1 MYQTTFTKYIYRNGI
16 LINTFN
22 SQVDFNNDD
31 NENLIIGNWAIND
44 ANTFEGYLDDLRIY
58 NRVLSGAEVQKLYD
72 SKDSKY
78 IENGL
83 ISGSTDEYFV
93 FKYNPERAVSE
104 QTKYTINFPQDTEC
118 DILVVGGAGYVG
130 GGIVDKL
137 EHKHQVTVYDS
148 LIYENEFRKNVN
160 FIYGDIRDYSKLNKI
175 LKNYDAVVWLAALVG
190 DGACSINPTLTYEIN
205 SESVKNLVSN
215 FKGKIIFFSTCSV
228 YGAQEGVLSEES
240 EVNPLSEYA
249 KSKLVAEDILNNSDA
264 IIFRLGTL
272 FGIGDEFSRIR
283 LDLVVNVL
291 VTKALIDK
299 KMSVFGGEQ
308 WRPLLHVKDVANAVD
323 HTIESSLKGVYN
335 LHYKNFRISEIADLI
350 KDKISNVEI
359 VTTPLPFQ
367 DARNYQVS
375 SEKFKLASNF
385 EAEVSLEK
393 GIIEVFDLISSG
405 RIKDINNPRYSNHDF
420 LKTFGVN

>member
-1 MYQTTFTKYIYRNGI
+1 MN
-16 LINTFN
+16 
-22 SQVDFNNDD
+22 
-31 NENLIIGNWAIND
+31 
-44 ANTFEGYLDDLRIY
+44 
-58 NRVLSGAEVQKLYD
+58 
-72 SKDSKY
+72 
-78 IENGL
+78 
-83 ISGSTDEYFV
+83 
-93 FKYNPERAVSE
+93 
-104 QTKYTINFPQDTEC
+104 
-118 DILVVGGAGYVG
+118 ILVVGGAGYVG

-137 EHKHQVTVYDS
+137 QQKHQVTVYDS

-160 FIYGDIRDYSKLNKI
+160 FIYGDIRDYFKLNKI
-175 LKNYDAVVWLAALVG
+175 LKQYDAVVWLAALVG

-205 SESVKNLVSN
+205 SESVKNLVAN

-228 YGAQEGVLSEES
+228 YGAQEGVLNEES

-249 KSKLVAEDILNNSDA
+249 KSKLVAEDILTNSDA

-291 VTKALIDK
+291 VTKALIDN

-335 LHYKNFRISEIADLI
+335 LHYKNFKISEIADLI
-350 KDKISNVEI
+350 KEKISNVEI

-375 SEKFKLASNF
+375 SEKLKLASNF
-385 EAEVSLEK
+385 EAEISLEK
-393 GIIEVFDLISSG
+393 GIDEVFNLISSG
-405 RIKDINNPRYSNHDF
+405 RVKDINNPRYSNQNF
-420 LKTFGVN
+420 LKTFGVS

>member
-1 MYQTTFTKYIYRNGI
+1 MMN
-16 LINTFN
+16 
-22 SQVDFNNDD
+22 
-31 NENLIIGNWAIND
+31 
-44 ANTFEGYLDDLRIY
+44 
-58 NRVLSGAEVQKLYD
+58 
-72 SKDSKY
+72 
-78 IENGL
+78 
-83 ISGSTDEYFV
+83 
-93 FKYNPERAVSE
+93 
-104 QTKYTINFPQDTEC
+104 
-118 DILVVGGAGYVG
+118 ILVVGGAGYVG
-130 GGIVDKL
+130 GGVVDKL
-137 EHKHQVTVYDS
+137 QEKHQITVYDS

-160 FIYGDIRDYSKLNKI
+160 FIYGDIRDYSKLNNI
-175 LKNYDAVVWLAALVG
+175 VKNYDAVVWLAALVG
-190 DGACSINPTLTYEIN
+190 DGACSLNPTLTYEIN
-205 SESVKNLVSN
+205 SESVKNLASN
-215 FKGKIIFFSTCSV
+215 FNGKIIFFSTCSV
-228 YGAQEGVLSEES
+228 YGAQEGVLTEES

-249 KSKLVAEDILNNSDA
+249 KSKLVAEDILANSDA

-291 VTKALIDK
+291 VTKALMDK

-323 HTIESSLKGVYN
+323 HTIESSLKGIFN
-335 LHYKNFRISEIADLI
+335 LHFKNFRISQIADLI
-350 KDKISNVEI
+350 KEKISNVEI

-393 GIIEVFDLISSG
+393 GIDEIFNLISSG
-405 RIKDINNPRYSNHDF
+405 RVKDINNPRYSNHNF

>member
-1 MYQTTFTKYIYRNGI
+1 MN
-16 LINTFN
+16 
-22 SQVDFNNDD
+22 
-31 NENLIIGNWAIND
+31 
-44 ANTFEGYLDDLRIY
+44 
-58 NRVLSGAEVQKLYD
+58 
-72 SKDSKY
+72 
-78 IENGL
+78 
-83 ISGSTDEYFV
+83 
-93 FKYNPERAVSE
+93 
-104 QTKYTINFPQDTEC
+104 
-118 DILVVGGAGYVG
+118 ILVVGGAGYVG

-137 EHKHQVTVYDS
+137 QEKHHVTVYDS

-160 FIYGDIRDYSKLNKI
+160 FIYGDIRDYSKLNNL

-228 YGAQEGVLSEES
+228 YGAQEGVLNEES

-249 KSKLVAEDILNNSDA
+249 KSKLVAEDILTNSDA

-335 LHYKNFRISEIADLI
+335 LHYKNFKISEIADLI
-350 KDKISNVEI
+350 KDKIKNVEI

-375 SEKFKLASNF
+375 SEKLKLASNF

-393 GIIEVFDLISSG
+393 GIDEVFNLISSG
-405 RIKDINNPRYSNHDF
+405 RIKDINNPRYSNQNY
-420 LKTFGVN
+420 LKTFGVS

>member
-1 MYQTTFTKYIYRNGI
+1 MN
-16 LINTFN
+16 
-22 SQVDFNNDD
+22 
-31 NENLIIGNWAIND
+31 
-44 ANTFEGYLDDLRIY
+44 
-58 NRVLSGAEVQKLYD
+58 
-72 SKDSKY
+72 
-78 IENGL
+78 
-83 ISGSTDEYFV
+83 
-93 FKYNPERAVSE
+93 
-104 QTKYTINFPQDTEC
+104 
-118 DILVVGGAGYVG
+118 ILVVGGAGYVG

-137 EHKHQVTVYDS
+137 QEKHHVTVYDS

-160 FIYGDIRDYSKLNKI
+160 FIYGDIRDYSKLNNL

-228 YGAQEGVLSEES
+228 YGAQEGVLNEES

-249 KSKLVAEDILNNSDA
+249 KSKLVAEDILTNSDA

-335 LHYKNFRISEIADLI
+335 LHYKNFKISEIADVI
-350 KDKISNVEI
+350 KDKIKNVEI

-375 SEKFKLASNF
+375 SEKLKLASNF

-393 GIIEVFDLISSG
+393 GIDEVFNLISSG
-405 RIKDINNPRYSNHDF
+405 RIKDINNPRYSNQNY
-420 LKTFGVN
+420 LKTFGVS

>member
-1 MYQTTFTKYIYRNGI
+1 MN
-16 LINTFN
+16 
-22 SQVDFNNDD
+22 
-31 NENLIIGNWAIND
+31 
-44 ANTFEGYLDDLRIY
+44 
-58 NRVLSGAEVQKLYD
+58 
-72 SKDSKY
+72 
-78 IENGL
+78 
-83 ISGSTDEYFV
+83 
-93 FKYNPERAVSE
+93 
-104 QTKYTINFPQDTEC
+104 
-118 DILVVGGAGYVG
+118 ILVVGGAGYVG

-137 EHKHQVTVYDS
+137 QQKHQVTVYDS

-205 SESVKNLVSN
+205 SDSVKNLVGN

-228 YGAQEGVLSEES
+228 YGAQEGVLNEES

-249 KSKLVAEDILNNSDA
+249 KSKLVAEEILTNSDA
-264 IIFRLGTL
+264 IVFRLGTL

-291 VTKALIDK
+291 VTKALIDN

-335 LHYKNFRISEIADLI
+335 LHYKNFKISEIADLI
-350 KDKISNVEI
+350 KERISNVEI

-375 SEKFKLASNF
+375 SEKLKLASNF
-385 EAEVSLEK
+385 VAEVSLEK
-393 GIIEVFDLISSG
+393 GIEEVFNLISSG
-405 RIKDINNPRYSNHDF
+405 RIKDINNPRYSNQNF
-420 LKTFGVN
+420 LKTFGVS

>member
-1 MYQTTFTKYIYRNGI
+1 MN
-16 LINTFN
+16 
-22 SQVDFNNDD
+22 
-31 NENLIIGNWAIND
+31 
-44 ANTFEGYLDDLRIY
+44 
-58 NRVLSGAEVQKLYD
+58 
-72 SKDSKY
+72 
-78 IENGL
+78 
-83 ISGSTDEYFV
+83 
-93 FKYNPERAVSE
+93 
-104 QTKYTINFPQDTEC
+104 
-118 DILVVGGAGYVG
+118 ILVVGGAGYVG

-137 EHKHQVTVYDS
+137 QEKHKVTVYDS

-249 KSKLVAEDILNNSDA
+249 KSKLVAEDILTNSNA
-264 IIFRLGTL
+264 IVFRLGTL

-335 LHYKNFRISEIADLI
+335 LHYKNFKISEIADLI

-375 SEKFKLASNF
+375 SEKLKLASNF
-385 EAEVSLEK
+385 EAEVTLEK
-393 GIIEVFDLISSG
+393 GIDEVYNLISSG
-405 RIKDINNPRYSNHDF
+405 RIKDINNPRYSNQNF
-420 LKTFGVN
+420 LKTFGVS

>member
-1 MYQTTFTKYIYRNGI
+1 MN
-16 LINTFN
+16 
-22 SQVDFNNDD
+22 
-31 NENLIIGNWAIND
+31 
-44 ANTFEGYLDDLRIY
+44 
-58 NRVLSGAEVQKLYD
+58 
-72 SKDSKY
+72 
-78 IENGL
+78 
-83 ISGSTDEYFV
+83 
-93 FKYNPERAVSE
+93 
-104 QTKYTINFPQDTEC
+104 
-118 DILVVGGAGYVG
+118 ILVVGGAGYVG

-137 EHKHQVTVYDS
+137 QEKHHVTVYDS

-160 FIYGDIRDYSKLNKI
+160 FIYGDIRDYSKLNNL

-228 YGAQEGVLSEES
+228 YGAQEGVLNEES

-249 KSKLVAEDILNNSDA
+249 KSKLVAEEILTNSDA

-335 LHYKNFRISEIADLI
+335 LHYKNFKISEIADVI
-350 KDKISNVEI
+350 KDKIKNVEI

-375 SEKFKLASNF
+375 SEKLKLASNF

-393 GIIEVFDLISSG
+393 GIDEVFNLISSG
-405 RIKDINNPRYSNHDF
+405 RIKDINNPRYSNQNY
-420 LKTFGVN
+420 LKTFGVS